1 MTTDLSDAIDNPID
15 SIERSEDPVTNAS
28 HGDGGGPVPELPRRR
43 QVRTVGPNGNFWYVV
58 ELGKNLK
65 HGDVRRVRFWK
76 QDIAVFRDHDGE
88 LHAVEDRCAHRQLP
102 LSSGFV
108 DGKTLVCTYHGWK
121 YGGCGTCLDISHEL
135 GKGRTRLPKIRIRS
149 YPIKEQWGL
158 VWLFPG
164 DPDRA
169 GDVPL
174 PSIPQLEGEQPWPF
188 VPIVATIKA
197 HFSMIVENVC
207 DFNHE
212 YLHRRKQPFV
222 KPTLRE
228 WKREGDCIRVHYDTE
243 FEHSAVA
250 KLFMEGG
257 AKDLNDIEIWYQ
269 YPYQGS
275 DIGGKYIHWLFMLPE
290 DERTTRCFFV
300 FLFGPIHVPVFNRK
314 MPEFLRKPILWITNK
329 LYIEP
334 LLGEDKW
341 ALELEQEGFDRHPD
355 AAQIELNPALLHFQK
370 MSLEKWEEYSQ
381 PPARNRRQARN
392 G

>member
-1 MTTDLSDAIDNPID
+1 MTTNLSGAIDNTSHTEFASTLPPAT
-15 SIERSEDPVTNAS
+15 EHSEL
-28 HGDGGGPVPELPRRR
+28 PELPRRR
-43 QVRTVGPNGNFWYVV
+43 QVRTIGLSGDYWYVA
-58 ELGKNLK
+58 ELASSLK
-65 HGDVRRVRFWK
+65 CGDVKRVRFWK
-76 QDIAVFRDHDGE
+76 QDIAIFRDREGS

-108 DGKTLVCTYHGWK
+108 DGDTLVCTYHGWK
-121 YGGCGTCLDISHEL
+121 YRGCGTCVDISHEL

-149 YPIKEQWGL
+149 YPVKEQWGL
-158 VWLFPG
+158 IWIFPG
-164 DPDRA
+164 DPDVA
-169 GDVPL
+169 DSVPL
-174 PSIPQLEGEQPWPF
+174 PAIPQLDCEKPWPF
-188 VPIVATIKA
+188 VPIDVTIKA

-228 WKREGDCIRVHYDTE
+228 WKREGDCIEVHYDTE

-257 AKDLNDIEIWYQ
+257 AKDLNDIKIWYQ

-300 FLFGPIHVPVFNRK
+300 FLFGPIHLPLLNRK

-341 ALELEQEGFDRHPD
+341 ALELEQQGFDRHPD

-370 MSLEKWEEYSQ
+370 MSLEKWQEYQQ
-381 PPARNRRQARN
+381 PRSRGARQN
-392 G
+392 GHR